1 MCRRGITIGQILAS
15 QLGLTSSHLGSNL
28 VYLKEEVDVAKLY
41 FRHMSEFRSNEKGC
55 VARMANK
62 SAKISKTVS
71 KFLGGAGSAL
81 SYGGSAFSSVGFFLQ
96 RMHPEAQTGG
106 LINGVITVEST
117 EEAQNVLTYWID
129 SKEPLL
135 VDVPAAMDADV
146 AQKILNLFKSAG
158 ALELV
163 EKSTVLM
170 QKVFNGLDDPSDWDM
185 V

>member
-1 MCRRGITIGQILAS
+1 
-15 QLGLTSSHLGSNL
+15 
-28 VYLKEEVDVAKLY
+28 
-41 FRHMSEFRSNEKGC
+41 
-55 VARMANK
+55 
-62 SAKISKTVS
+62 
-71 KFLGGAGSAL
+71 
-81 SYGGSAFSSVGFFLQ
+81 
-96 RMHPEAQTGG
+96 MHPEAQTGG
-106 LINGVITVEST
+106 LINGVITVESI